1 MRQWV
6 FDRLEGDELDFAHDI
21 ILFHKLTKGRGI
33 SAGHQ
38 FYESGA
44 KRKYWTRGTKNI
56 YIAVFRNGATN
67 SVSYELQNSR
77 STVLTL
83 FIKGNDYKNIVKG

>member
-1 MRQWV
+1 MKQWV

-21 ILFHKLTKGRGI
+21 ILFHKLTKGRGM

-38 FYESGA
+38 FYESGV

-56 YIAVFRNGATN
+56 YIAVFRSRATN
-67 SVSYELQNSR
+67 SLFYEIQNSR
-77 STVLTL
+77 STILKL
-83 FIKGNDYKNIVKG
+83 FIKEKDYKNIVKG